1 MTKRATDIA
10 KNNGWICQEYMCN
23 PLLVSGRK
31 FDIRCF
37 VLLTNSTKEGFKAF
51 WFRDGYIRTSCKK
64 YSLSKLS
71 DRETHLTN
79 DAVQKH
85 SKSYGKFESGETIAL
100 YDRPSLIAHRCF
112 LLGNKLTYAE
122 WQDSINKDYPDTPG
136 DIVERQILPQIKE
149 MAKVAV
155 LAGMRRPCTPITLL

>member
-1 MTKRATDIA
+1 MV
-10 KNNGWICQEYMCN
+10 N

-37 VLLTNSTKEGFKAF
+37 VLLTNSVKDGFKAY

-85 SKSYGKFESGETIAL
+85 SKSYGKFEM
-100 YDRPSLIAHRCF
+100 
-112 LLGNKLTYAE
+112 GNKLTYAE
-122 WQDSINKDYPDTPG
+122 WQESINKDYPGSPDV
-136 DIVERQILPQIKE
+136 VESRILPKIKE
-149 MAKVAV
+149 MAKLAIVAALDKG
-155 LAGMRRPCTPITLL
+155 LATSKIQRSFELLGYDFMVMVFF